1 MIKAIKINNQQ
12 IEIIDYNIR
21 RLKIDGRDIL
31 TVTISKENISA
42 GDLDILCSE
51 IEANAPVITVTE
63 DEETVQTLTGFRL
76 HPIFGLCSDRTSWE
90 LKIEN
95 ESELAFQ
102 YGLLKQR
109 ADELEKANADQAR
122 VIESQGAI
130 IAEQTETINDQA
142 IAIYN
147 QGQRI
152 SDQDIMIANQT
163 VTISEQNATITSQ
176 GEKISAQEEQLALQ
190 AEEMTLLNDTL
201 LEMLLG

>member
-1 MIKAIKINNQQ
+1 MIKAIVINNQS
-12 IEIIDYNIR
+12 IGITDYNVR

-31 TVTISKENISA
+31 TVTIPKENISA

-109 ADELEKANADQAR
+109 ADDLEKANADQAR
-122 VIESQGAI
+122 VIESQGAT
-130 IAEQTETINDQA
+130 IAEQTETIH
-142 IAIYN
+142 N
-147 QGQRI
+147 QGTAIIAQAE
-152 SDQDIMIANQT
+152 QIANQ
-163 VTISEQNATITSQ
+163 
-176 GEKISAQEEQLALQ
+176 EEQIALQ
-190 AEEMTLLNDTL
+190 AEEMVLLNDTL

>member
-1 MIKAIKINNQQ
+1 MIKAIVINNQS
-12 IEIIDYNIR
+12 IGITDYNIR

-31 TVTISKENISA
+31 TVTIPKENISA

-63 DEETVQTLTGFRL
+63 DGETVQTLTGFRL
-76 HPIFGLCSDRTSWE
+76 HPIFGLCSDRISWE

-109 ADELEKANADQAR
+109 ADDLEKANADQAL
-122 VIESQGAI
+122 VIASQGAT
-130 IAEQTETINDQA
+130 IAEQTETINNQA

-152 SDQDIMIANQT
+152 SDQDILIANQT
-163 VTISEQNATITSQ
+163 VTISEQNATITAQ
-176 GEKISAQEEQLALQ
+176 GEQITAQEEQIALQ
-190 AEEMTLLNDTL
+190 AEEMVLLNDTL
-201 LEMLLG
+201 LEMLMG

>member
-31 TVTISKENISA
+31 TVTIPKENISA